1 MELPMDEYLTINENT
16 CSQCG
21 HRLDSPEHGLAMDG
35 DHMLCS
41 QCYHRLLVPG
51 HKANQMEN
59 LD

>member
-1 MELPMDEYLTINENT
+1 MDDYTTINEKT

-21 HRLDSPEHGLAMDG
+21 HRLDSTEHGLAMDC
-35 DHMLCS
+35 DHTLCS
-41 QCYHRLLVPG
+41 QCYRLLLVPG